1 MNLTAAT
8 ASIGI
13 GANLG
18 DARANVEQ
26 AIAAIAGLPGCLLVR
41 RSSLYRSAPID
52 AGGDDYVNAVVQAS
66 THLAPQDLL
75 QQLMQLE
82 LGFGRER
89 AYRNAPRTL
98 DLDLLLVGDIVL
110 HSELLTL
117 PHPRMHLRA
126 FVLAPL
132 LEIDP
137 AVVIP
142 GIGPASAMLD
152 GTAGQQIEKLDAG
165 K

>member
-1 MNLTAAT
+1 MNLNASP

-18 DARANVEQ
+18 DARENVEQ
-26 AIAAIAGLPGCLLVR
+26 AIEAIANLHGCALVR
-41 RSSLYRSAPID
+41 RSSLYRSAPVD
-52 AGGDDYVNAVVQAS
+52 AAGDDYVNAVVQVS
-66 THLAPQDLL
+66 TTLAPHDLL

-82 LGFGRER
+82 AGFGRER

-98 DLDLLLVGDIVL
+98 DLDLLLYGEL
-110 HSELLTL
+110 AMESERLTL

-142 GIGPASAMLD
+142 GIGPAAAVLD
-152 GTAGQQIEKLDAG
+152 ATADQKIEKLAAT

>member
-1 MNLTAAT
+1 MNLPASTAW
-8 ASIGI
+8 IGI

-18 DARANVEQ
+18 DARAHVER
-26 AIAAIAGLPGCLLVR
+26 AITAISNLHGCVLVR

-52 AGGDDYVNAVVQAS
+52 AGGDDYVNAVVQVSTTLAS
-66 THLAPQDLL
+66 QDLL
-75 QQLMQLE
+75 QQLMQIE
-82 LGFGRER
+82 AGFGRER

-98 DLDLLLVGDIVL
+98 DLDLLLVDNIQL
-110 HSELLTL
+110 QSDLLTL

-142 GIGPASAMLD
+142 GIGPAATMFNA
-152 GTAGQQIEKLDAG
+152 TAGQKIEKLDAA

>member
-1 MNLTAAT
+1 MSLPTSTAW
-8 ASIGI
+8 IGI

-18 DARANVEQ
+18 DALNNVEQ
-26 AIAAIAGLPGCLLVR
+26 AIAAIARLPGAVLVR

-52 AGGDDYVNAVVQAS
+52 AGGDDYVNAVVQLS
-66 THLAPQDLL
+66 TSLAPQVLL

-82 LGFGRER
+82 AGFGRER
-89 AYRNAPRTL
+89 AYHNAPRTL
-98 DLDLLLVGDIVL
+98 DLDLLLVDDIQVQ
-110 HSELLTL
+110 SELLTL

-137 AVVIP
+137 AIVIP
-142 GIGPASAMLD
+142 GIGPAAAMLAA
-152 GTAGQQIEKLDAG
+152 TAGQQIQKLGAT

>member
-1 MNLTAAT
+1 MRLPASTAW
-8 ASIGI
+8 IGI

-26 AIAAIAGLPGCLLVR
+26 AITAIARLHGCALVR
-41 RSSLYRSAPID
+41 RSSLYRSAPVD
-52 AGGDDYVNAVVQAS
+52 AGGDDYVNAVLQIS
-66 THLAPQDLL
+66 TTLAPQDLL

-82 LGFGRER
+82 TGFGRER

-98 DLDLLLVGDIVL
+98 DLDLLLVDDIEL
-110 HSELLTL
+110 QSELLTL

-132 LEIDP
+132 LEVDP
-137 AVVIP
+137 DIVIP
-142 GIGPASAMLD
+142 GIGPAAAMLD
-152 GTAGQQIEKLDAG
+152 ATAGQEIQKLEAT